1 MIPNT
6 TSPTEERICSVSDFQ
21 ENQKSQLFAALAIML
36 SALAYVLAMV
46 ANIAD
51 TTIMGVHP
59 EGFSRASTNIAL
71 IVIAVGVWFK
81 K

>member
-1 MIPNT
+1 MKD
-6 TSPTEERICSVSDFQ
+6 SQ
-21 ENQKSQLFAALAIML
+21 ENQKSLFIAALAIMM
-36 SALAYVLAMV
+36 SALAYVFAMV

>member
-1 MIPNT
+1 M
-6 TSPTEERICSVSDFQ
+6 ICSVNDFQ
-21 ENQKSQLFAALAIML
+21 ENQKSHLIAALAIMI
-36 SALAYVLAMV
+36 SALAYVLVMV
-46 ANIAD
+46 ANIAG
-51 TTIMGVHP
+51 TTIMGVHT

>member
-1 MIPNT
+1 MN
-6 TSPTEERICSVSDFQ
+6 DFP
-21 ENQKSQLFAALAIML
+21 EDQKSHLFAALAIML

-46 ANIAD
+46 ANIAG

>member
-1 MIPNT
+1 MK
-6 TSPTEERICSVSDFQ
+6 DFQ
-21 ENQKSQLFAALAIML
+21 GNQKSYLFAALAIML

-46 ANIAD
+46 ANMAG
-51 TTIMGVHP
+51 TPIMGVHP